1 MKKAI
6 LYLFIGSIILSSC
19 KSVES
24 EESIPQSA
32 TNQTLKNQVIYLTN
46 ETFKQQVFNYDLNK
60 EWKYNGTMPAI
71 IDFYADWCA
80 PCRQISPVIEEL
92 AKEYD
97 GRIIVFKVNTEK
109 ERFLAQNLG
118 VQALPTVMLIP
129 LEGQPQVIMGA
140 LPKAELVKAI
150 QEVLL

>member
-24 EESIPQSA
+24 EKSIPQSA